1 MRLRR
6 EHRTFP
12 RSLHAK
18 PPKQKPIASV
28 DLIGKSGALR
38 YVLNVFISCS
48 YSFQCI
54 FYSVQFGHPMKPQPS
69 Q

>member
-12 RSLHAK
+12 RSLHV
-18 PPKQKPIASV
+18 KPIASI
-28 DLIGKSGALR
+28 DLTGKSGVLR
-38 YVLNVFISCS
+38 YVLNVFISCG
-48 YSFQCI
+48 YLFQCT
-54 FYSVQFGHPMKPQPS
+54 FYSVQFGHPMKPPPS